1 MSKLA
6 SSVAGAVCGALL
18 CAAGAAA
25 AAPLSDAQ
33 LRYRQERTACMDGS
47 TNQDRAT
54 CLREATAALREAGR
68 AELSGGNLE
77 ANRVQRC
84 AALPAQD
91 RDDCV
96 LRMGAQGSST
106 GTAAQGG
113 MLRELA
119 QPAPARSN

>member
-25 AAPLSDAQ
+25 GAPLSDAQ
-33 LRYRQERTACMDGS
+33 LRYRQERAACMDGS